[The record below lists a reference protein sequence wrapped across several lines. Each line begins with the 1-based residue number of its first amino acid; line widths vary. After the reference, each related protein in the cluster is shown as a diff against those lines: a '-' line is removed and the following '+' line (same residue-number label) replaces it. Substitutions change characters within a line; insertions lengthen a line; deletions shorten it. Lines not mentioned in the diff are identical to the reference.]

1 MTAITITNAG
11 RNLYRDAAS
20 GANKLQI
27 TYVALGSSS
36 TTPTASDT
44 KLGNETFRKKVTS
57 ATNGG
62 SAGEILITMYLGS
75 ADAIGSNIQEVGFFA
90 GNAATSHANTG
101 VLVAHGLYA
110 HSPKT
115 GAESIQFTLD
125 LTAS

>member
-11 RNLYRDAAS
+11 RNLYRDSTS

-36 TTPTASDT
+36 TAPASSDT

-57 ATNGG
+57 YANGG
-62 SAGEILITMYLGS
+62 SAGEILVNMYLAPGDS
-75 ADAIGSNIQEVGFFA
+75 IGSNIQEVGFFG
-90 GNAATSHANTG
+90 GNSASKNANTG
-101 VLVAHGLYA
+101 VLLAHGLYS
-110 HSPKT
+110 HNPKSGT
-115 GAESIQFTLD
+115 ESIQFQLD